1 MRTQRLAK
9 ISAIEYALGNFHDK
23 TLMLTLFHTAATNEP
38 LFAGLLQEI
47 APDLPVRHI
56 VDETILP
63 EARETGL
70 TGQLQQRVQKII
82 LNALQADSE
91 MVLCTCSTIG
101 GCAEAAQAFTDK
113 PVQRV
118 DRAMAEKAVSLGTR
132 ILVAAALAS
141 TLEPTRE
148 LILDAAKK
156 AGKEVEVSEIFCAT
170 AWPKFA
176 AGDREGYFANIAAEL
191 RHVAPQGDV
200 IVLAQ
205 ASMAGAA
212 ALCTDLPI
220 PVLSS
225 PRLGVEAAVQ
235 TYYQHKGK

>member
-1 MRTQRLAK
+1 
-9 ISAIEYALGNFHDK
+9 
-23 TLMLTLFHTAATNEP
+23 MLTLFHTAATNES
-38 LFAGLLQEI
+38 LFAALLNEI

-63 EARETGL
+63 AARVAGVTPEIA
-70 TGQLQQRVQKII
+70 QHVQATI
-82 LNALQADSE
+82 LDALGSGSDA
-91 MVLCTCSTIG
+91 VLCTCSTIG
-101 GCAEAAQAFTDK
+101 AAAEATQALTDK

-118 DRAMAEKAVSLGTR
+118 DRAMAEKAVRLGSR
-132 ILVAAALAS
+132 ILVAAALTS

-148 LILDAAKK
+148 LLLDAAQKS
-156 AGKEVEVSEIFCAT
+156 GKTVELIEVFCAT

-176 AGDREGYFANIAAEL
+176 AGDKDGYFADIAAEL
-191 RHVAPQGDV
+191 HRVASQGDV

-225 PRLGVEAAVQ
+225 PRLGVEAAVAA
-235 TYYQHKGK
+235 YYQQQGK

>member
-1 MRTQRLAK
+1 
-9 ISAIEYALGNFHDK
+9 
-23 TLMLTLFHTAATNEP
+23 MLTLFHTAATNEP
-38 LFAGLLQEI
+38 LFAALLQEI
-47 APDLPVRHI
+47 APDIPVRHI

-63 EARETGL
+63 EARVAGVTDA
-70 TGQLQQRVQKII
+70 LQQRVRDTI
-82 LNALQADSE
+82 LDAVKAGSE
-91 MVLCTCSTIG
+91 VVLCTCSTIG
-101 GCAEAAQAFTDK
+101 GCAEATQAFTDK

-118 DRAMAEKAVSLGTR
+118 DRAMAEKAVRLGSR
-132 ILVAAALAS
+132 IIVAAALAT

-148 LILDAAKK
+148 LILDAATK
-156 AGKEVEVSEIFCAT
+156 AGKEIEIIEVFCAT

-176 AGDREGYFANIAAEL
+176 AGDRDGYFADIAAEL
-191 RHVAPQGDV
+191 RQVAQQGDV

-212 ALCTDLPI
+212 AVCEDLPI

-235 TYYQHKGK
+235 AYSERKGK

>member
-1 MRTQRLAK
+1 
-9 ISAIEYALGNFHDK
+9 
-23 TLMLTLFHTAATNEP
+23 MLTLFHTAATNEA
-38 LFAGLLQEI
+38 LFAALLNEI
-47 APDLPVRHI
+47 APALPVRHI

-63 EARETGL
+63 AARVAGVTPEIT
-70 TGQLQQRVQKII
+70 QHVQATI
-82 LNALQADSE
+82 LDALSSGSDA
-91 MVLCTCSTIG
+91 VLCTCSTIG
-101 GCAEAAQAFTDK
+101 AAAEATQALTDK

-118 DRAMAEKAVSLGTR
+118 DRAMAEKAVRLGSR
-132 ILVAAALAS
+132 ILVAAALTS

-148 LILDAAKK
+148 LLLDAAQK
-156 AGKEVEVSEIFCAT
+156 AGKTVELIEVFCAT

-176 AGDREGYFANIAAEL
+176 AGDKDGYFADIAAEL
-191 RHVAPQGDV
+191 HRVASQGDI

-225 PRLGVEAAVQ
+225 PRLGVEAAVAA
-235 TYYQHKGK
+235 YYQQQGN